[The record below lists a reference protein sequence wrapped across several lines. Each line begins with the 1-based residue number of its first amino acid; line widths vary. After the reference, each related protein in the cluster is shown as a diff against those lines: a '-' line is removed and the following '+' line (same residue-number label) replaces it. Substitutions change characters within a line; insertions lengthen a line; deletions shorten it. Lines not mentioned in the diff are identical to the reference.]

1 MIGVV
6 SLGTKTDRQLAW
18 VPNVHMVQRLVILA
32 SLLGALFA
40 TSVCQAADAVAGK
53 RLYPVCTACHGAA
66 GQGNRGMGGPKL
78 AGQQGFYLLKQ
89 LQNFQSGARGMAPG
103 DAKGRQMAAMSKGP
117 ALSSAAALE
126 NLVAYLETLP
136 DKSSTPTIEGD
147 VARGKNLYATCVSC
161 HGEAAQGLEIMAAP
175 RLAGQSDWYLV
186 NQLQNFALGKRGYA
200 PSDHG
205 GRQMKAMMATLPGQS
220 EYRDVVA
227 YINTL
232 SP

>member
-6 SLGTKTDRQLAW
+6 SLGTKTDRQLAR

-136 DKSSTPTIEGD
+136 DKSSTPTVEGD

-161 HGEAAQGLEIMAAP
+161 HGEAARKALKSWPRPGL
-175 RLAGQSDWYLV
+175 RD
-186 NQLQNFALGKRGYA
+186 
-200 PSDHG
+200 
-205 GRQMKAMMATLPGQS
+205 KAIGT
-220 EYRDVVA
+220 
-227 YINTL
+227 
-232 SP
+232 

>member
-1 MIGVV
+1 M
-6 SLGTKTDRQLAW
+6 
-18 VPNVHMVQRLVILA
+18 LVFAL
-32 SLLGALFA
+32 LLGGVFA
-40 TSVCQAADAVAGK
+40 APVCQAADAVAGK

-103 DAKGRQMAAMSKGP
+103 DAKGRQMAAMSKRP
-117 ALSSAAALE
+117 ALSSATALQ

-136 DKSSTPTIEGD
+136 AKPSTPTVMGD

-161 HGEAAQGLEIMAAP
+161 HGEAAQGLETMAAP

-186 NQLQNFALGKRGYA
+186 NQLKNFASGQRGYA
-200 PSDHG
+200 SSDHS
-205 GRQMKAMMATLPGQS
+205 GRQMRAMMTTLSGPS
-220 EYRDVVA
+220 DYRDVVA

-232 SP
+232 AP